1 MQTRFRF
8 RVLSAFGALVTAL
21 LLVVPN
27 LGAQQGGTVTG
38 RVIDSGTLQPIA
50 AVQVSI
56 GSLGIGGLT
65 QQNGRYLLPN
75 VPAGTHELSVTRIG
89 YRTTTATITIGAAQT
104 VEQNFSVAE
113 EALQLDAIIVTGTAG
128 GQQRRAIG
136 NAVTV
141 V

>member
-56 GSLGIGGLT
+56 GSLGTVSYTHLT
-65 QQNGRYLLPN
+65 LP
-75 VPAGTHELSVTRIG
+75 TICSV
-89 YRTTTATITIGAAQT
+89 
-104 VEQNFSVAE
+104 
-113 EALQLDAIIVTGTAG
+113 
-128 GQQRRAIG
+128 
-136 NAVTV
+136 
-141 V
+141 